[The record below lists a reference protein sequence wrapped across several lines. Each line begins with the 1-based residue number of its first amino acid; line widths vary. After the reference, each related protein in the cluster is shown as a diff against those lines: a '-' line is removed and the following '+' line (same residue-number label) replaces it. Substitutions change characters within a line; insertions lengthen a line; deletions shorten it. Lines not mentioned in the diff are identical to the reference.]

1 MMNLE
6 QIPTLKL
13 SIKLAKSDCIKLV
26 HKFIFDC
33 DNNMQNRTNLCKFE
47 GFEFKINDTEFE
59 AKLND
64 ILEKFNKVELIQIA
78 SFLQTEIG
86 ETERGIA
93 HKILSVLMDLDTFS
107 SSSEYNSDT

>member
-1 MMNLE
+1 M
-6 QIPTLKL
+6 
-13 SIKLAKSDCIKLV
+13 
-26 HKFIFDC
+26 HKFTFDC
-33 DNNMQNRTNLCKFE
+33 NKNRQNRNSLHQFE
-47 GFEFKINDTEFE
+47 GFKFEIDDTEFE